1 MYTLRSRGHLETVYE
16 TQEEKFVYILPHD
29 TVSILTYEYVKVNSK
44 TTGNIVSRVRNV
56 SNGLGNISTTTD
68 PGWNGMLLISMQN
81 VSDRK
86 VKFQL
91 ERKVGGKAKRQGV
104 ATILFYAEEV
114 MSSKEAPENKGDSI
128 NISLDY
134 PAMRTDILSEFTAEP
149 HRLKHSKEYQ
159 KLRKLVNELS
169 ALGEKIPKEGENL
182 KKLKEILIALKN
194 SKSKKEQ
201 ETLLDILKYDKFT
214 NSHELKEKISKIIK
228 ARGKKGAEKET
239 YLKKEIECALKECD
253 YEGVCEYVEEIHNLI
268 SQYVNYRWP
277 HEIKKSFW
285 LKCLASIKQ
294 NWVMI
299 LGYSIIFIA
308 FYIFVVHQG
317 YGMDG
322 TIPPLLWMLTT
333 IIPPLL
339 NKIRKDSR

>member
-134 PAMRTDILSEFTAEP
+134 PTMRTDILSEFTAEP

-169 ALGEKIPKEGENL
+169 ALGEKIPEEGENL

-214 NSHELKEKISKIIK
+214 NSHELKK
-228 ARGKKGAEKET
+228 
-239 YLKKEIECALKECD
+239 
-253 YEGVCEYVEEIHNLI
+253 N
-268 SQYVNYRWP
+268 
-277 HEIKKSFW
+277 
-285 LKCLASIKQ
+285 KQ
-294 NWVMI
+294 NHK
-299 LGYSIIFIA
+299 SAREKRSRKRNIFKKR
-308 FYIFVVHQG
+308 
-317 YGMDG
+317 
-322 TIPPLLWMLTT
+322 
-333 IIPPLL
+333 
-339 NKIRKDSR
+339 N